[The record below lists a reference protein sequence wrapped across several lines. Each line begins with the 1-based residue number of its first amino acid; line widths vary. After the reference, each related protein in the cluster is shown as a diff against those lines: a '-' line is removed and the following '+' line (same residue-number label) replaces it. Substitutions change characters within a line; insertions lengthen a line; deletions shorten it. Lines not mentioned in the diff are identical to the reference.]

1 MCGTTTKSFTSN
13 KYVREFDSKVEAIE
27 RKVIP
32 SIRRFYNKEYEK
44 GVSNFINSGNVQ
56 AATLFQNNDVVDRY
70 KEMYVNIGLHI
81 ANWYFRSFEKY
92 HSKADPKPYQSK
104 WQNAFETYGALIAR
118 YNAPLVS
125 GTAKRSL
132 INLTVRLMRDP
143 EFQAL
148 GNREQARMLRS
159 KFKQYSD
166 YQARRLV
173 RTESTRAANY
183 AIEQSSTTMFAPDQ
197 LSKEWVTVGDAKVR
211 NWHKAVNGQRV
222 RFDEPFNVMGESI
235 MRPGEGTAKN
245 TINCRC
251 RMITIPDEGAVPI
264 TEITDIGV
272 GIGQSRIPS
281 FSLETITNQ
290 VIEATV
296 VNEVVEEL
304 TQKQKMTPDNWK
316 QVVGG
321 AKVDDNYL
329 ELLDDKLTIR
339 IVKGKKGS
347 YQQGTLLQINVE
359 RYGSKTRGKI
369 LAHEIGHAIHDQR
382 GWITQSRS
390 RIIDGKYIYENAKT
404 HPLVQELFK
413 KHREF
418 FGSNLRGKKRTEF
431 QKQFRKKFYS
441 SKTRDF
447 LEYATSTKFRN
458 DLRKQFPNLT
468 DEQFRED
475 WLSLVDYIGAT
486 TKNQIGYGHGNSYY
500 NNEQW
505 QKFEMFAHIMENKY
519 HGNPVFKKLFPGLY
533 KEGIDM
539 LDKLIKEFKSS
550 KP

>member
-44 GVSNFINSGNVQ
+44 GISNFINSGNVQ
-56 AATLFQNNDVVDRY
+56 APTLFQNNDVVDRY

-92 HSKADPKPYQSK
+92 HSKADPKPYKSK

-125 GTAKRSL
+125 GTAKKTL
-132 INLTVRLMRDP
+132 IALTDRLMKDP

-148 GNREQARMLRS
+148 GNREQSRILRS

-197 LSKEWVTVGDAKVR
+197 LSKEWVTVGDTKVR

-222 RFDEPFNVMGESI
+222 RFDEPFNVMGENI

-264 TEITDIGV
+264 TEISDIGV
-272 GIGQSRIPS
+272 EIGRSRIPG
-281 FSLETITNQ
+281 FSLQTITN
-290 VIEATV
+290 TV
-296 VNEVVEEL
+296 VSSVATRIIENADE
-304 TQKQKMTPDNWK
+304 
-316 QVVGG
+316 
-321 AKVDDNYL
+321 ADDN
-329 ELLDDKLTIR
+329 
-339 IVKGKKGS
+339 
-347 YQQGTLLQINVE
+347 
-359 RYGSKTRGKI
+359 
-369 LAHEIGHAIHDQR
+369 EII
-382 GWITQSRS
+382 
-390 RIIDGKYIYENAKT
+390 
-404 HPLVQELFK
+404 
-413 KHREF
+413 
-418 FGSNLRGKKRTEF
+418 
-431 QKQFRKKFYS
+431 
-441 SKTRDF
+441 
-447 LEYATSTKFRN
+447 
-458 DLRKQFPNLT
+458 
-468 DEQFRED
+468 
-475 WLSLVDYIGAT
+475 
-486 TKNQIGYGHGNSYY
+486 
-500 NNEQW
+500 
-505 QKFEMFAHIMENKY
+505 
-519 HGNPVFKKLFPGLY
+519 
-533 KEGIDM
+533 
-539 LDKLIKEFKSS
+539 
-550 KP
+550 

>member
-44 GVSNFINSGNVQ
+44 GISNFINSGNVQ
-56 AATLFQNNDVVDRY
+56 APTLFQNNDIVDKY

-92 HSKADPKPYQSK
+92 HSKADPKPYKSK

-125 GTAKRSL
+125 GTAKKTL
-132 INLTVRLMRDP
+132 IALTDRLMKDP

-148 GNREQARMLRS
+148 GNRQQARILRS

-211 NWHKAVNGQRV
+211 NWHQAVNGQRV

-316 QVVGG
+316 QVVGK
-321 AKVDDNYL
+321 AKINDDYL
-329 ELLDDKLTIR
+329 ELLDNKLNVKT
-339 IVKGKKGS
+339 VKGGGS
-347 YQQGTLLQINVE
+347 YQQGLTIVIDIKRFND
-359 RYGSKTRGKI
+359 KTIGQV
-369 LAHEIGHAIHDQR
+369 LAHEVGHAIHEQR
-382 GWITQSRS
+382 AWITRKLGGFSQ
-390 RIIDGKYIYENAKT
+390 T
-404 HPLVQELFK
+404 HKLIQELFV
-413 KHREF
+413 KHKSF
-418 FGSNLRGKKRTEF
+418 FGSNLRGRKRIDF
-431 QKQFRKKFYS
+431 QKKYKQKFYS
-441 SKTRDF
+441 SLSRSLDDWNSSKKYRT
-447 LEYATSTKFRN
+447 
-458 DLRKQFPNLT
+458 DLRKKFPNLT
-468 DEQFRED
+468 DKEFEEY
-475 WLSLVDYIGAT
+475 WVSTVDYIGAL
-486 TKNQIGYGHGNSYY
+486 TKNQVGYGHSTGYY
-500 NNEQW
+500 SNQQW

-519 HGNPVFKKLFPGLY
+519 HGNPVFKKIFPGLY

-539 LDKLIKEFKSS
+539 LDKLIKEYKSG